1 MMITIVLVSSGLF
14 ALACL
19 LVLAKG
25 RPVAS
30 GGGVERLAEKLRSVD
45 VDAFRNLT
53 DPDEEQYLRDHL
65 GAGDFRKIQRARI
78 LTAIEYVSCVAQNA
92 AILIRLGDAARHS
105 PSPST
110 AEAGEKLVDTAIRLR
125 LYAFH
130 AIVKLYLGLV
140 LPGPRVSPVRIAESY
155 EQMTRLVVMLG
166 VFQQAPQGV
175 AAAL

>member
-1 MMITIVLVSSGLF
+1 
-14 ALACL
+14 
-19 LVLAKG
+19 VLAKG
-25 RPVAS
+25 RPGT
-30 GGGVERLAEKLRSVD
+30 GGDVGHLAKNLRPVD
-45 VDAFRNLT
+45 VEAFRNLT

-65 GAGDFRKIQRARI
+65 GAGVFRKIQRARM
-78 LTAIEYVSCVAQNA
+78 LAAIEYVSCVAQNA

-130 AIVKLYLGLV
+130 AMVKLYLALV
-140 LPGPRVSPVRIAESY
+140 LPGPSISPVRIAESY

-175 AAAL
+175 AASL